1 MISQDFIGKKYSPI
15 SFKVTK
21 NKLVS
26 FASATGQNSPI
37 YFDIKAA
44 KDHGYKTMIA
54 PPTFLTV
61 ISMEQ
66 DQPYKYL
73 EELNIPLDRLFH
85 AAQEYNYYMP
95 IYLGDTI
102 TMTKK
107 IEDIYD
113 KKNGTLYFIS
123 FLSNYVNH
131 DDIEVAQSLS
141 TLVVRSNA

>member
-1 MISQDFIGKKYSPI
+1 
-15 SFKVTK
+15 
-21 NKLVS
+21 
-26 FASATGQNSPI
+26 
-37 YFDIKAA
+37 
-44 KDHGYKTMIA
+44 
-54 PPTFLTV
+54 
-61 ISMEQ
+61 MEQ

-73 EELNIPLDRLFH
+73 EELNIPLDRFLH
-85 AAQEYNYYMP
+85 AAQEYSYYIP

-113 KKNGTLYFIS
+113 KKNGSLHFIS

>member
-54 PPTFLTV
+54 PPNL
-61 ISMEQ
+61 S
-66 DQPYKYL
+66 YSHL
-73 EELNIPLDRLFH
+73 
-85 AAQEYNYYMP
+85 
-95 IYLGDTI
+95 
-102 TMTKK
+102 
-107 IEDIYD
+107 
-113 KKNGTLYFIS
+113 NGTG
-123 FLSNYVNH
+123 
-131 DDIEVAQSLS
+131 S
-141 TLVVRSNA
+141 TI

>member
-113 KKNGTLYFIS
+113 KKNGTLHFIS
-123 FLSNYVNH
+123 FLSNYINH
-131 DDIEVAQSLS
+131 DNSRWS
-141 TLVVRSNA
+141 YKTY

>member
-73 EELNIPLDRLFH
+73 EELNIPLDCFMLH
-85 AAQEYNYYMP
+85 KNTT
-95 IYLGDTI
+95 TI
-102 TMTKK
+102 C
-107 IEDIYD
+107 
-113 KKNGTLYFIS
+113 
-123 FLSNYVNH
+123 LS
-131 DDIEVAQSLS
+131 ILEIQLP
-141 TLVVRSNA
+141 